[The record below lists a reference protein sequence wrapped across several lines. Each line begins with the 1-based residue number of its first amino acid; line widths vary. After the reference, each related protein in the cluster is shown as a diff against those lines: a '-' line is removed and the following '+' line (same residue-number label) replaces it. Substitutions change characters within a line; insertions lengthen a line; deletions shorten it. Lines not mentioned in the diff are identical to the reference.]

1 MGLLDELK
9 GDVVKIFRSQWE
21 LRKGLK
27 VPSPEDLKLGNDAAE
42 FERATVLY
50 ADLSGSTE
58 MVNSNDWRIAAEIYK
73 AFLICAAKIVRSE
86 GGQITSYDGDR
97 IMGLFIGDSQST
109 SAATCGLKINYAV
122 VNVINPAFSAQYPSN
137 SYTVRQVVGIDTSHI
152 RAARTGVRGDND
164 IVWVGRA
171 ANYAAKL
178 TNIDL
183 EQRTWITKDVYDI
196 LNKSAK
202 FGGERQEN
210 MWKQFTWTAN
220 KNMEIYGSTW
230 WWRVEG

>member
-1 MGLLDELK
+1 MRRYSGASGILEK
-9 GDVVKIFRSQWE
+9 GI
-21 LRKGLK
+21 K

-50 ADLSGSTE
+50 ADLSGSTQ

-73 AFLICAAKIVRSE
+73 AFLICAAKIIRSE

-97 IMGLFIGDSQST
+97 VMGVFVGDRQST
-109 SAATCGLKINYAV
+109 SAATCGLKINYSV
-122 VNVINPAFSAQYPSN
+122 VNIVNPSFRAQYPNN
-137 SYTVRQVVGIDTSHI
+137 SYSVRQVVGIDTSPI

-178 TNIDL
+178 TEFNL
-183 EQRTWITKDVYDI
+183 EQRTWITGDVYDK
-196 LNKSAK
+196 LNESARL
-202 FGGERQEN
+202 GGEKKE
-210 MWKQFTWTAN
+210 
-220 KNMEIYGSTW
+220 EY
-230 WWRVEG
+230 VETVYLGC